1 VLGQQRQ
8 AVCIDN
14 LCHKIFLLG
23 YYARLAC
30 VIQVIVINQLNFTI
44 FFNLNNQLFPKELKQ
59 NPPLNQV
66 DYFFSLLLL
75 RGHCS

>member
-1 VLGQQRQ
+1 NSGAQRRLRFVQVILGQQRQ

-44 FFNLNNQLFPKELKQ
+44 FFNLNN
-59 NPPLNQV
+59 
-66 DYFFSLLLL
+66 
-75 RGHCS
+75 